1 MNREAALLEQL
12 AERPDDRA
20 LRLVFSDW
28 LQEQGDERGEV
39 IALWARGNLSLTE
52 RRRVARLTTTHGG
65 EWLGPLAALA
75 DLHRTRFVGG
85 FVDELVCAPSR
96 PSELFAALNGD
107 VRLATVK
114 SFVVPPTQ
122 APARL
127 GAFLSSP
134 VLRHLQ
140 KLELGSSDWQD
151 LFLTPPLAT
160 TLAPPRVVVGSWG
173 VFHKEL
179 APLSSVKLFQQ
190 ASSLA
195 LSTTEFINPLVV
207 AEIHESVL
215 SQSNALQGFEELM
228 LAARYVVFEGAAD
241 WLLACD
247 LDRRATGTVF
257 PRLLRWGVE
266 SGEVAFVRTREPG
279 GAFDHLTIDLSAP
292 ESGEKRAVS
301 TTPAAEVRIANAAA
315 VLVQLREAKLT
326 SVTVKLPEG
335 GRLRTHERGT
345 LMAAARRSGSL
356 EHFSI
361 IGESAVLP

>member
-1 MNREAALLEQL
+1 MNREAALLQQL

-28 LQEQGDERGEV
+28 LQELGDERGEV
-39 IALWARGNLSLTE
+39 IALWARGKLSLTE
-52 RRRVARLTTTHGG
+52 RRRVAKLTAAHGG
-65 EWLGPLAALA
+65 AWLGPVAALA

-85 FVDELVCAPSR
+85 FVDELVCSPAR
-96 PSELFAALNGD
+96 PAELFDALTGE
-107 VRLATVK
+107 VRLA
-114 SFVVPPTQ
+114 SLNALAVPPTQ
-122 APARL
+122 TPAKL
-127 GAFLSSP
+127 GRFLSSP
-134 VLRHLQ
+134 VLQRLQ
-140 KLELGSSDWQD
+140 KLELGSTDWQE
-151 LFLTPPLAT
+151 LRQSPPVGT
-160 TLAPPRVVVGSWG
+160 SLAPRRVVVGSWG

-179 APLSSVKLFQQ
+179 APLADVALFQQ
-190 ASSLA
+190 ASTLA

-207 AEIHESVL
+207 AEIHEAVL
-215 SQSNALQGFEELM
+215 SQHRALQGFEALM

-241 WLLACD
+241 WLMACD
-247 LDRRATGTVF
+247 LDRRSTGTVF
-257 PRLLRWGVE
+257 PRLERWGIE
-266 SGEVAFVRTREPG
+266 SGEVSFVRTREPG

-292 ESGEKRAVS
+292 ESGEKRAAS

-326 SVTVKLPEG
+326 SVVVKLPEG

-361 IGESAVLP
+361 IGEAAVLP